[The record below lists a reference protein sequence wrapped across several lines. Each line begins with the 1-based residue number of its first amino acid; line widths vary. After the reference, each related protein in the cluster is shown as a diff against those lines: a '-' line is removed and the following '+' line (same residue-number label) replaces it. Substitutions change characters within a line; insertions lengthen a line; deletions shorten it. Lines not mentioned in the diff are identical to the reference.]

1 MEYKIVTSQ
10 DAGEVSEKV
19 NELLRDGWRLYGELK
34 VAAYFARW
42 TNQGEGQGEHVWM
55 FAQAMTKKEA
65 KKAKSS

>member
-19 NELLRDGWRLYGELK
+19 NELLKDGWRLYGELK
-34 VAAYFARW
+34 TAAYFARW
-42 TNQGEGQGEHVWM
+42 AEGHSEHVWV

-65 KKAKSS
+65 KKSKSY